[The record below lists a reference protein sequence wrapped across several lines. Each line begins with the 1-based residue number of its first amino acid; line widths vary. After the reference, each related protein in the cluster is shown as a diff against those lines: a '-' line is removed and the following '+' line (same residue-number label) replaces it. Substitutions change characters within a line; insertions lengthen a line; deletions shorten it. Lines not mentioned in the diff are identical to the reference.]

1 MRMRQNHVCREN
13 YVKARS
19 YSFQTEAAVAH
30 KYSNTQFREN
40 WYALYISIIKSVS
53 INSALDFMDMK
64 PQYKERSRVSHQH
77 PKAPSPSDLEGES
90 YYFLNIVCG
99 IRQCDLS
106 LLMDVPAAIIS
117 NRVCR
122 CRKNYKKSKEE
133 QQNERNERISHPCR
147 SY

>member
-1 MRMRQNHVCREN
+1 MRARQNHVCRES

-19 YSFQTEAAVAH
+19 YSFRPEAAAIH
-30 KYSNTQFREN
+30 KSSGNIQFREN

-64 PQYKERSRVSHQH
+64 PQYKKVPRAPR
-77 PKAPSPSDLEGES
+77 PKVPSLCDLECES

-117 NRVCR
+117 NRVCH

-133 QQNERNERISHPCR
+133 QTNERN
-147 SY
+147 

>member
-1 MRMRQNHVCREN
+1 MRVGRRHVCQEN
-13 YVKARS
+13 YVEAHS
-19 YSFQTEAAVAH
+19 HSFQTEAAVAH
-30 KYSNTQFREN
+30 ESSSIQFREN

-64 PQYKERSRVSHQH
+64 PQYKKVPRAPR
-77 PKAPSPSDLEGES
+77 PKVPSLCDLECES

-99 IRQCDLS
+99 VRQCDLS
-106 LLMDVPAAIIS
+106 LLMNIPAAIIS

-133 QQNERNERISHPCR
+133 QTNERN
-147 SY
+147 